1 MFTKADY
8 VNYFDQL
15 ARVERKMIYRS
26 YDLGLEVADVTV
38 ARVLKKIGDDEVRH
52 YGYVMKMLRHI
63 EAPGVLEKR
72 RQARE
77 YCLGILRLSFPGS
90 QANELKAYC
99 VNFSDHG
106 VCLEY
111 EQSEPVE
118 ATCDLV
124 IHLFGK
130 EEALRRRGKFVWSKE
145 VEPGFHIAG
154 VEFIP

>member
-8 VNYFDQL
+8 VNYFDQI

-26 YDLGLEVADVTV
+26 YDLGLEVADVTMS
-38 ARVLKKIGDDEVRH
+38 RVLKKIGDDEVRH
-52 YGYVMKMLRHI
+52 YGHILKVLRYI
-63 EAPGVLEKR
+63 EVPGALEKR

-77 YCLGILRLSFPGS
+77 YCLGTLQLSFPEPE
-90 QANELKAYC
+90 ANELRAYC
-99 VNFSDHG
+99 VNLSDRG
-106 VCLEY
+106 VCVEY
-111 EQSEPVE
+111 EQSHHVE
-118 ATCDLV
+118 GTCDLV

-130 EEALRRRGKFVWSKE
+130 EDALRRRGKFVWSKE